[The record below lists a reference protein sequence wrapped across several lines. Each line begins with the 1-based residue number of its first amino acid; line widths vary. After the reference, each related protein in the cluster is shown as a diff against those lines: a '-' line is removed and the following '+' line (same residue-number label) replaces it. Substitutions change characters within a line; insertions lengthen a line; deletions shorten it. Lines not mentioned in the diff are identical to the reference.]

1 MAMYNTLQFFWAG
14 GGEGGEGWGEGG
26 RKKVHYGL
34 GGKRDFHIYE
44 VFLRPVILFLSK
56 AK

>member
-1 MAMYNTLQFFWAG
+1 MFFLG
-14 GGEGGEGWGEGG
+14 GGEGGGRAGG
-26 RKKVHYGL
+26 GKRVHYGL

-44 VFLRPVILFLSK
+44 VFLRPVILFPSK

>member
-1 MAMYNTLQFFWAG
+1 MYNVFW
-14 GGEGGEGWGEGG
+14 GGEGGGG
-26 RKKVHYGL
+26 RGGGGKRVHYGL

>member
-1 MAMYNTLQFFWAG
+1 MAMYNSLQFFSAG
-14 GGEGGEGWGEGG
+14 GWGEGG

>member
-1 MAMYNTLQFFWAG
+1 MAMYNSLQFFWAG
-14 GGEGGEGWGEGG
+14 GGGGWGEGG

-56 AK
+56 TK

>member
-1 MAMYNTLQFFWAG
+1 MAMYNVFW
-14 GGEGGEGWGEGG
+14 GGEGGGG
-26 RKKVHYGL
+26 RGGGGKRVHYGL

>member
-1 MAMYNTLQFFWAG
+1 MAMYNSLQFFWAG
-14 GGEGGEGWGEGG
+14 GGGGEGG

>member
-1 MAMYNTLQFFWAG
+1 MAMYNSLQFFWAG
-14 GGEGGEGWGEGG
+14 GGGGGEGG

-56 AK
+56 TK

>member
-1 MAMYNTLQFFWAG
+1 MAMYNSLQFFWAG
-14 GGEGGEGWGEGG
+14 GGGGEGWGEGG

>member
-1 MAMYNTLQFFWAG
+1 MFFG
-14 GGEGGEGWGEGG
+14 GGEGGRGG
-26 RKKVHYGL
+26 GGKRVHYGL

-44 VFLRPVILFLSK
+44 VFLRPVILFPSK

>member
-1 MAMYNTLQFFWAG
+1 MAMYNSLQFFWAG
-14 GGEGGEGWGEGG
+14 GGGGGEGG